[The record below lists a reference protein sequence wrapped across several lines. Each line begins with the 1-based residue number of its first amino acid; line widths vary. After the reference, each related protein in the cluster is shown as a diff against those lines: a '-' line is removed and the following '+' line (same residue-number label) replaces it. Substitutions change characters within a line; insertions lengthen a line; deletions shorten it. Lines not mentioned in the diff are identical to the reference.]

1 MISVVIVNWNSGPLL
16 ERCVSSLL
24 KHAGGCE
31 MLVVDNASEDS
42 SADFLRD
49 AQGPP
54 ALIRIPKNIGF
65 AAASNMGW
73 RRSRGDLILFLNPD
87 TESLPGSV
95 ACLAESLM
103 QDAGVWAAGGLLLDS
118 SGKPQIGFNVR
129 AFPTVGS
136 VAADLLLLDELW
148 PGNPWTR
155 RYRLSGWDSRLASDV
170 DQPAAASLMVSRR
183 ALESLGGFDESF
195 HPAWFEDVDLCRRI
209 WNAGRRIRFEPAA
222 RFLHHGGYSL
232 ERLGREKFLEYFH
245 TNQIRYFG
253 KHHGKSAAERVRKFV
268 ITGMCLRAALSFVRP
283 PAPSISPA
291 ASASVY
297 WKAARHFNALH
308 EAPQ

>member
-31 MLVVDNASEDS
+31 ILVVDNASEDS
-42 SADFLRD
+42 STDFLRN
-49 AQGPP
+49 AKCPFT
-54 ALIRIPKNIGF
+54 LIHNNKNIGF

-73 RRSRGDLILFLNPD
+73 RQSRGDWILFLNPD
-87 TESLPGSV
+87 TESLPRSV
-95 ACLAESLM
+95 ESLAEPLM
-103 QDAGVWAAGGLLLDS
+103 QDAGVWAAGGLLLDLT
-118 SGKPQIGFNVR
+118 GKSQIGFNVR

-136 VAADLLLLDELW
+136 VAADMLLLYEMW

-170 DQPAAASLMVSRR
+170 EQPAAASLMVSRR

-195 HPAWFEDVDLCRRI
+195 RPAWFEDVDLCRRV
-209 WNAGRRIRFEPAA
+209 WNAGGRIRYEPAA

-232 ERLGREKFLEYFH
+232 GHLDREKFLEYFH
-245 TNQIRYFG
+245 TNQIRYFA
-253 KHHGKSAAERVRKFV
+253 KHHGKSTAGRVRKFV
-268 ITGMCLRAALSFVRP
+268 ITGMYLRAALSFVRP
-283 PAPSISPA
+283 PAPSTSPA
-291 ASASVY
+291 ASASIY
-297 WKAARHFNALH
+297 WNVARHFVALH